1 MIVNSTAKISAVNF
15 TFIAAVVCLFLSG
28 CITSTTG
35 GFSETASPEAALERR
50 VELARN
56 YIGKGNWSEA
66 KRNLNLA
73 ANINPDNPEV
83 HEAFALV
90 YQSTGEFEL
99 AEESFKKAISERKDF
114 SRARNNYAAFLFAQS
129 RFEEAEKQLEQVVKD
144 SLYTARPQ
152 AFINL
157 GLSRLQLSN
166 PEGAEQA
173 FVRALS
179 MDRGNSIALLETG
192 LLRFDAAD
200 YQAAERYYR
209 GYRSTVRQQ
218 SSRGLW
224 LGLRLAKISGDRD
237 AEGSYS
243 MALTSRYPNSPEFQA
258 YKASTNND

>member
-1 MIVNSTAKISAVNF
+1 MIIAVM
-15 TFIAAVVCLFLSG
+15 CLFLSG

-35 GFSETASPEAALERR
+35 GFSDSASPDAALERR

-73 ANINPDNPEV
+73 ANIDPDKPEV

-99 AEESFKKAISERKDF
+99 AEKSFKKAISERKNF

-129 RFEEAEKQLEQVVKD
+129 RFAEAEKQLEQVVKD
-144 SLYTARPQ
+144 TLYTARPQ

-157 GLSRLQLSN
+157 GLSRLQLSD

-192 LLRFDAAD
+192 LLRFEAGDYDTAA
-200 YQAAERYYR
+200 RYYR
-209 GYRSTVRQQ
+209 GYKSTVRQQ

-237 AEGSYS
+237 AEGSYA
-243 MALTSRYPNSPEFQA
+243 MALSSRYPDSAEYEAFKQSA
-258 YKASTNND
+258 KDD